1 LKIKKFSFDF
11 LRREEKVRRRKEMS
25 EESDKKL
32 GKPAT
37 DYQIWRR
44 KNREGIIEDPMSYG
58 LRK

>member
-1 LKIKKFSFDF
+1 
-11 LRREEKVRRRKEMS
+11 MS

-37 DYQIWRR
+37 DYQKWRR
-44 KNREGIIEDPMSYG
+44 ENREGIIEDPMSYR